1 MTTADLIVLDATV
14 YTADPAQPFA
24 AAFAVAAGRL
34 LTVGSEADA
43 LAHRGADTVVRRLG
57 GAFVMP
63 GLVDVHNHHALAGK
77 TELYE
82 LSFAATAT
90 LPQILDAVE
99 DYAVRLPAD
108 GWVLGGSWGSGLMD
122 VLSTD
127 SARERLDAASG
138 GRPVMLS
145 DDSRHNRWVNS
156 RALELAGITAAST
169 PAAGGVIMRDP
180 VSGAPSGVLLE
191 AAGMPVEEALAR
203 THTLTA
209 AQHRRCS
216 QRGIEILASYGVTAF
231 QDAAASLPILQ
242 SLKSLDD
249 AGELNAWVVSSLTV
263 NDQIFGYDPV
273 GEELLARGE
282 EFRSEHHRP
291 DFVKIFLDGVPP
303 ARTGAFLEPFL
314 PDDEHGAHFCGT
326 TAMAPEELL
335 DWLRSTAERGLSA
348 KIHCTGD
355 ASARLVLDTV
365 EQLRTEGHTDT
376 RYQIAHGQF
385 VAESDLARF
394 AELGVAADISPF
406 IWFPGVIPDAIASV
420 LPAERAAQMQPNRSL
435 IDTGALVAGGSDW
448 PVSESPN
455 AWEGIQGLVTRA
467 DPHGVFPGTL
477 WAEQAITLEE
487 AIAAFTINA
496 ATAMGLGAETGSLS
510 AGKSADFVLLDR
522 NPFDTPIDTLIQARA
537 RETWFAGRLVFA
549 QEAL

>member
-1 MTTADLIVLDATV
+1 MSTADLIVLGATV
-14 YTADPAQPFA
+14 YTGNPAQPWA
-24 AAFAVAAGRL
+24 SGFAVADGRL
-34 LTVGSEADA
+34 LAVGSDTDA
-43 LAHRGADTVVRRLG
+43 LAHLGPDTLVRSLDGR
-57 GAFVMP
+57 FVMP

-77 TELYE
+77 TDLYE
-82 LSFAATAT
+82 LSFSATASVDQVLDAVRAYAAT
-90 LPQILDAVE
+90 LPE
-99 DYAVRLPAD
+99 D

-122 VLSTD
+122 ELATD
-127 SARERLDAASG
+127 TARARLDAASG

-156 RALELAGITAAST
+156 RALDLAGITAASDPGT
-169 PAAGGVIMRDP
+169 GGVILLDP
-180 VSGAPSGVLLE
+180 VSGAASGVLLE
-191 AAGMPVEEALAR
+191 AAGMPVEAALAR

-209 AQHRRCS
+209 EQHRRCS
-216 QRGIEILASYGVTAF
+216 ERGIEILARYGVTAF

-273 GEELLARGE
+273 GEELVARGE
-282 EFRSEHHRP
+282 EFRSAHHRP
-291 DFVKIFLDGVPP
+291 DFIKIFLDGVPP

-314 PDDEHGAHFCGT
+314 PDDEHGAHFCGST
-326 TAMAPEELL
+326 TMPPEELL
-335 DWLRSTAERGLSA
+335 GWLRSTAARGLSA

-365 EQLRTEGHTDT
+365 EQLRAEGFTDT

-394 AELGVAADISPF
+394 AALGVAADISPF
-406 IWFPGVIPDAIASV
+406 IWFPGVIPDAIATV

-477 WAEQAITLEE
+477 WLEQAITLDE

-496 ATAMGLGAETGSLS
+496 ATAMGLGAETGSLE
-510 AGKSADFVLLDR
+510 AGKSADFLLLDR
-522 NPFDTPIDTLIQARA
+522 NPFESPIDTLIQAHPV
-537 RETWFAGRLVFA
+537 ETWFAGRKVFDLKSA
-549 QEAL
+549 